1 MRVAVVEVTA
11 VIPVRMGSKRLPG
24 KPLVALSGKPMLHYV
39 VKSAVAAF
47 GKANCFVATCDQ
59 EIVAQ
64 AEVEGVQA
72 VRTSSEHERASDR
85 TAEAIDLLELQGRAI
100 ETVVML
106 QGDEPV
112 IRPESLRELGDLME
126 NDRTITIANLAG
138 PILSQGEWENP
149 NTIKVVRS
157 QNHAALYFSRTPIPY
172 FSGKSEIRMKQV
184 CAIGFSRDALRDFSS
199 LPATPLEVEESID
212 MMRWLENGRSVQLL
226 PIVYETHAVDVV
238 EDIAIVE
245 ALLDS

>member
-1 MRVAVVEVTA
+1 MVEVTV
-11 VIPVRMGSKRLPG
+11 VIPARMGSQRLAG

-39 VKSAVAAF
+39 VRSAVAAF
-47 GKANCFVATCDQ
+47 GQANCFVATCDA

-72 VRTSSEHERASDR
+72 LWTSSEHERASDR
-85 TAEAIDLLELQGRAI
+85 TAEAIDVLERQGRTI
-100 ETVVML
+100 ETVIML

-112 IRPESLRELGDLME
+112 IRPDSLRELGDLMAGDSDVE
-126 NDRTITIANLAG
+126 IANLAG
-138 PILSQGEWENP
+138 PISSQGEWEDP
-149 NTIKVVRS
+149 NTIKVVRN
-157 QNHAALYFSRTPIPY
+157 QKNAALYFSRTPIPY

-184 CAIGFSRDALRDFSS
+184 CAIGFSRDALREFSS

-212 MMRWLENGRSVQLL
+212 MMRWLENGRSVHLL
-226 PIVYETHAVDVV
+226 PIDYETHAVDVV
-238 EDIAIVE
+238 EDIAVVE